1 MNAIAPISTAPTT
14 TLAYAEMERLA
25 AAIAKS
31 GLFGMKTPEQALV
44 LMSIA
49 QAEGRHPALAAR
61 DYDVIQGRP
70 AKKAEAMQRDFLIA
84 GGAVEWHQLDDMVAD
99 ATFSHPQGGKARINW
114 DMQRAATAGLGARD
128 SWKKFPRQMLRSRC
142 VSEGVRTVWPL
153 ATSGMYEPG
162 EAADISPPRKEP
174 PHAGP
179 TIEAKAEPHDE
190 RMARLAPTYDTPEA
204 EQDDGN
210 PEYPFATSKGG
221 QVYRTGSEYLEA
233 WRRLIEA
240 CKRTG
245 QLNKIATAGEM
256 NRGAIAVIGAFDPG
270 AAAEVSEM
278 IAAALPDEEA
288 QP

>member
-1 MNAIAPISTAPTT
+1 MNAIAPISTAPT

-99 ATFSHPQGGKARINW
+99 ATFSHPQGGKARISW

-162 EAADISPPRKEP
+162 EAADIPPPRKEP
-174 PHAGP
+174 PHGGP

-190 RMARLAPTYDTPEA
+190 RMARLAPTYDTPKPD
-204 EQDDGN
+204 DDGA
-210 PEYPFATSKGG
+210 PQYPFATKKGG
-221 QVYRTGSEYLEA
+221 RIFTTGSEWMEN
-233 WRRLIEA
+233 WRRTIEA
-240 CKRTG
+240 CVRTDA
-245 QLNKIATAGEM
+245 LDKLVEAAAM
-256 NRGAIAVIGAFDPG
+256 NVGPIAVVEEFDPQ
-270 AAAEVSEM
+270 AAAEVRTMLAE
-278 IAAALPDEEA
+278 ALPGD